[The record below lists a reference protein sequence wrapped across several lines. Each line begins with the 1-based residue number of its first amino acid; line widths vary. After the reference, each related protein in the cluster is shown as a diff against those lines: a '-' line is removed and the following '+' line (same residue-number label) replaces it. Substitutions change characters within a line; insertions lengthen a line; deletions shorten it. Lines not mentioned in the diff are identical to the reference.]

1 MSIFEFQFD
10 FEFGVQTLQILGWT
24 LLHSLWIG
32 ALIGLI
38 FGALRPLVQNKISL
52 RYWLGILCLFAFAAI
67 EFTLLFNALIS
78 ALMLAPVAA
87 ANSGETMILT
97 TLGSTAAAPF
107 TVQSSAPPLTFLLGF
122 LWLLG
127 VCVSTWRLIRSHRT
141 LRLLAL
147 NAQTDTYS
155 GLRRLCEPLLDLLHL
170 RANVRF
176 AVSELIDVPCVI
188 GLFKPLVLLP
198 AALLARM
205 PQDQLEL
212 VLLHELSHIK
222 NGDLWINSAQVLVEV
237 LMFFHPVVHWISA
250 DVRATR
256 ERRCDRA
263 VLSLRATPVRYA
275 HALVSL
281 EEFRHEFRGLAL
293 AATGG
298 ELTSRVRD
306 ILAPRTPSVTIN
318 TRRSMRGTVLLSLAA
333 AMVLAGAVSS
343 AFMQQTVT
351 APVEPE
357 KQTVIAPDNFID
369 SANVMNTVA
378 SGAAAA
384 MTDARLARFT
394 PLAKPAQSK
403 LTSADVTSIVE
414 ATPQMP
420 ARKVLLPPRNLLA
433 KQTLATHIFEPI
445 ATFELATLDAITIEP
460 VEFETPKIIAR
471 VQPVFAPGEKERQ
484 AFTLSFSLNA
494 AGIPRQIVLTR
505 GQASKRQLVAAKT
518 ALAQWRFEPEAS
530 AKFAGNRL
538 EQSFSFREVR
548 SDECTPSVGTRICR

>member
-1 MSIFEFQFD
+1 
-10 FEFGVQTLQILGWT
+10 
-24 LLHSLWIG
+24 
-32 ALIGLI
+32 
-38 FGALRPLVQNKISL
+38 
-52 RYWLGILCLFAFAAI
+52 
-67 EFTLLFNALIS
+67 
-78 ALMLAPVAA
+78 
-87 ANSGETMILT
+87 
-97 TLGSTAAAPF
+97 
-107 TVQSSAPPLTFLLGF
+107 
-122 LWLLG
+122 
-127 VCVSTWRLIRSHRT
+127 
-141 LRLLAL
+141 
-147 NAQTDTYS
+147 
-155 GLRRLCEPLLDLLHL
+155 
-170 RANVRF
+170 
-176 AVSELIDVPCVI
+176 
-188 GLFKPLVLLP
+188 
-198 AALLARM
+198 
-205 PQDQLEL
+205 L

-378 SGAAAA
+378 SGTAAA